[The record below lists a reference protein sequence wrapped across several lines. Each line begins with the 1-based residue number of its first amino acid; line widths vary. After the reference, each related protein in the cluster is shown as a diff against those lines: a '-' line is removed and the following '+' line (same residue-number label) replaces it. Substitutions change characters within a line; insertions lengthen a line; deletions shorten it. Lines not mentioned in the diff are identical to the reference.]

1 MIFLIIL
8 AIVVLSGISVI
19 FLRRKNSSNKVAIY
33 IGAIIF
39 VGANFLIPLF
49 DPLKMPGFLASLI
62 MGESIPSIYG
72 FAVGLIV
79 INIGIYGI
87 HIFLSSFNLI
97 KKKKYNYLI
106 FQGTYSK
113 MRFPIFLAYHI
124 IGLSYALLMGTIT
137 GIIII
142 SVMMMFIYFEALRI
156 ENEELIPDF
165 GDAYLEYQKKV
176 PKKIYSKG
184 VLLLLIFEYCLFL
197 IGLFFAPP
205 QF

>member
-8 AIVVLSGISVI
+8 AIVVLSGISLI
-19 FLRRKNSSNKVAIY
+19 FLRRKNSSNKVVVY

-62 MGESIPSIYG
+62 VGESIPSIYG

-97 KKKKYNYLI
+97 KKKKYNYLVS
-106 FQGTYSK
+106 QGTYSK
-113 MRFPIFLAYHI
+113 TRFPIFSAYHI

-142 SVMMMFIYFEALRI
+142 SVTMTFIYFEALKF

-165 GDAYLEYQKKV
+165 RDAYLEYQKKV

-184 VLLLLIFEYCLFL
+184 VLFLLIFEYCLFL

-205 QF
+205 QL